1 MLHPAGSGR
10 RRAAA
15 LGNEVPYAATETT
28 EATAFETT
36 EAATA
41 ASRRIVGTL
50 THSRRAVALIAA
62 RIAPHQ
68 DLFHAKLCSACV
80 SFRLLPGV
88 DRRSASV
95 VVVALNAT
103 ATRFFIVI
111 IFVLGDVHGDV
122 ARASERV
129 ARPSGPSAKWLGFP
143 NARAAM
149 DLLEPIFTQAANT
162 KAIAAGGQT
171 IDPQA

>member
-1 MLHPAGSGR
+1 MLHPAGCGR

-15 LGNEVPYAATETT
+15 LGNGVPHAATETA
-28 EATAFETT
+28 EAAASQTT

-41 ASRRIVGTL
+41 ASRRIVDTL

-62 RIAPHQ
+62 RIAPHR

-88 DRRSASV
+88 DRRSAGV

-111 IFVLGDVHGDV
+111 SFVLSCMNG
-122 ARASERV
+122 R
-129 ARPSGPSAKWLGFP
+129 
-143 NARAAM
+143 
-149 DLLEPIFTQAANT
+149 LL
-162 KAIAAGGQT
+162 
-171 IDPQA
+171 